1 MFILNTKEEQTLVTL
16 PLPHHQWQITYIPLA
31 QNLQTNSLEI
41 PKNFPKSSKEPKSEI
56 PQKILEI
63 NFS

>member
-1 MFILNTKEEQTLVTL
+1 MLNTKEEQSLI
-16 PLPHHQWQITYIPLA
+16 PLQIPHHQWQITHIPLA
-31 QNLQTNSLEI
+31 QNLRKNSQEI
-41 PKNFPKSSKEPKSEI
+41 PKNFPKISKEPKSEI